1 MRIQSGITGGG
12 VDFDTLYRANRSM
25 LVRLIRL
32 AGATEDEADD
42 AVQAAFA
49 ALLQVSYPV
58 RDPLAWLHRT
68 ALNDFRCSNH
78 RIPSRRRKVT
88 ESPILPWEIPE
99 PNTVVPSAAEVAA
112 LGRRTLWCCASWPC
126 YLVSNGRSWSRTM
139 TGYLMNR
146 SLICLRWALMRCAKT
161 FPGHAERSGNDMR

>member
-68 ALNDFRCSNH
+68 ALNDFRCSNADFRVQHDHAVVSRVVQTVETARPRVSRGKDH
-78 RIPSRRRKVT
+78 RQV
-88 ESPILPWEIPE
+88 
-99 PNTVVPSAAEVAA
+99 
-112 LGRRTLWCCASWPC
+112 
-126 YLVSNGRSWSRTM
+126 NGRSR
-139 TGYLMNR
+139 G
-146 SLICLRWALMRCAKT
+146 
-161 FPGHAERSGNDMR
+161 